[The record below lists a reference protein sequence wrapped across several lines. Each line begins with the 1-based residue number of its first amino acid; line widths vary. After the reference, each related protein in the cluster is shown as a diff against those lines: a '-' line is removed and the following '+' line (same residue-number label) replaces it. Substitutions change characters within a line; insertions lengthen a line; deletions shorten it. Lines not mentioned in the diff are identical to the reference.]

1 VFAGVRS
8 SPSGPLEGGKVNAS
22 VRGNPP
28 VSVELGPY
36 GVHDSVER
44 EARVRGFQ
52 VVRGGGDVLTPFLH
66 PSEKPDS
73 VLPVVRGGEVLT
85 VREVAA
91 LLKVSTA
98 TVYAMVERGQLEHFR
113 VMNSIRVPRAALA
126 RLAGGAL

>member
-85 VREVAA
+85 